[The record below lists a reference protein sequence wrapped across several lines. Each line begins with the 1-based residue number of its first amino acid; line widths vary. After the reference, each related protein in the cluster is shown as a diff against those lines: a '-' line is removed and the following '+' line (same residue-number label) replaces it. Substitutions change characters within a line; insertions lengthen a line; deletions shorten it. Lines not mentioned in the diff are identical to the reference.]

1 MTRGWFDTFLDVAAG
16 DILGAAA
23 GLAASKT
30 IIAYAGI
37 TTGGTGAAVVGAV
50 CGSICGASAS
60 NQAYKRRKNSVMASP
75 MPTVDSL
82 VFLSIAD
89 KTYKSNLSISP
100 ENKLNSTDVRH
111 VYNVAYDK
119 INMPQKFE
127 YIKRIGE
134 DHNGLINT
142 SLLIAKENISVS
154 EIPLTEFKG
163 IIPIVELPN
172 YNLNQIIF
180 ENPCF
185 INKYA
190 KINQSIENCL
200 DNDELNIDK
209 FFNEVPL
216 ISKRVEQ
223 ALKDYITL
231 FKVYPKDIDEVAE
244 ITNGYIEII
253 EKNNEF
259 TDDEK
264 EIIYAAITVA
274 LYSPQIW
281 NDFE

>member
-1 MTRGWFDTFLDVAAG
+1 
-16 DILGAAA
+16 
-23 GLAASKT
+23 
-30 IIAYAGI
+30 
-37 TTGGTGAAVVGAV
+37 
-50 CGSICGASAS
+50 
-60 NQAYKRRKNSVMASP
+60 MASP

-216 ISKRVEQ
+216 ISKRVE
-223 ALKDYITL
+223 K
-231 FKVYPKDIDEVAE
+231 
-244 ITNGYIEII
+244 G
-253 EKNNEF
+253 
-259 TDDEK
+259 
-264 EIIYAAITVA
+264 
-274 LYSPQIW
+274 W
-281 NDFE
+281 NRL